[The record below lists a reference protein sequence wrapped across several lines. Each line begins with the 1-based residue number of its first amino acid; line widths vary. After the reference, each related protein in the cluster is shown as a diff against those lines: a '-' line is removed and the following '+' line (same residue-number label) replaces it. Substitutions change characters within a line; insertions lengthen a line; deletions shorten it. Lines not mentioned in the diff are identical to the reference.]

1 MSARLSL
8 IWAMGRNRVIGVDNR
23 LPWRLPADL
32 KRFRALTT
40 GHTIVMGRK
49 TYESFPRP
57 LPDRHHVIVTTDPH
71 YQAQSGCTVV
81 HTLDAALA
89 AAGSNEEA
97 FVIGGASLYAQTL
110 PRADRLYVTLID
122 ADFDGD
128 TRFPD
133 FDWREWLEVAREDH
147 VPDEQNHYAYSFVTF
162 ERRAKK

>member
-1 MSARLSL
+1 MSPRLSL

-40 GHTIVMGRK
+40 GHTILMGRK

-57 LPDRHHVIVTTDPH
+57 LPDRRHIIITTDRN
-71 YQAQSGCTVV
+71 YRAASGCIVV
-81 HTLDAALA
+81 HDLEAALA
-89 AAGSNEEA
+89 AAGSDDEV

-110 PRADRLYVTLID
+110 PNADRLYLTLID
-122 ADFDGD
+122 AEFEGD

-133 FDWREWLEVAREDH
+133 FDERDWQEVGREDH
-147 VPDEQNHYAYSFVTF
+147 APDEQNPYAYSFVTL
-162 ERRAKK
+162 EKRGRE

>member
-32 KRFRALTT
+32 KHFRALTT
-40 GHTIVMGRK
+40 GHTILMGRK

-57 LPDRHHVIVTTDPH
+57 LPDRHHVIITADRH
-71 YQAQSGCTVV
+71 YQAPSGCTVV

-89 AAGSNEEA
+89 AAHSDKEV
-97 FVIGGASLYAQTL
+97 FVIGGGSLYAQTL

-133 FDWREWLEVAREDH
+133 FDWRDWQEVAREDH
-147 VPDEQNHYAYSFVTF
+147 APDEQNHYAYSFVTL
-162 ERRAKK
+162 ERRDNK